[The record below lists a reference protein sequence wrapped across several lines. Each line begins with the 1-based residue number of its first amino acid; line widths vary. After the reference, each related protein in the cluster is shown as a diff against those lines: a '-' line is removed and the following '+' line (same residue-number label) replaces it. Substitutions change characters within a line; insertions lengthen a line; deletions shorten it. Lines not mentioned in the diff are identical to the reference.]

1 MKKAGLY
8 SLVALTAGFAVFLC
22 GFFLG
27 RNANHYPVQVF
38 AASSVIPQA
47 SDPSD
52 TIASISSTGN
62 STTVQSQ
69 SGLVN
74 VNTAT
79 LEELKTLPGIGEV
92 LAQRII
98 DYREANGPFTSLSEL
113 TLVDGIG
120 EKRLEA
126 IEQYATVGG

>member
-8 SLVALTAGFAVFLC
+8 TLVALTAGFAVFLC

-27 RNANHYPVQVF
+27 RNANHYPVQVSAVGPVAPSASETTEGTTSF
-38 AASSVIPQA
+38 TSTDSTAA
-47 SDPSD
+47 
-52 TIASISSTGN
+52 
-62 STTVQSQ
+62 VQTQ

-74 VNTAT
+74 VNTAS

-98 DYREANGPFTSLSEL
+98 DYREENGPFRSLSEL